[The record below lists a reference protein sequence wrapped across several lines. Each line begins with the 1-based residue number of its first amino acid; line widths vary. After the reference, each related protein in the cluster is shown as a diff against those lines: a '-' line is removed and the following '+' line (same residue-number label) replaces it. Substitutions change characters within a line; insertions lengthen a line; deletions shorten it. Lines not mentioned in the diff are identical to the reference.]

1 MKQRLLPLLL
11 AGLVVGLAPL
21 RAHAGLFDDDE
32 ARARIEDMRKQLSA
46 RIDKLEASARAQ
58 LELANQI
65 EQLKAEIARLRGE
78 NEVLANDLANANKR
92 QKDFYVD
99 LDNRL
104 RKVEPPVAAAADPAA
119 TPAQPAPQP
128 PAVDPVNENRDY
140 EAALNQLRGG
150 KYKEAATA
158 FTAFLRN
165 YPNSSFQPS
174 AHYWTASAQYQLK
187 DYANAADHY
196 GRVASQWPDDTR
208 APDALLGLSSAQSGL
223 GDLKAATRSLEKLV
237 AKYPNSQAAQIAR
250 QRLKK

>member
-104 RKVEPPVAAAADPAA
+104 RKVEPAVASADAPAPAPVA
-119 TPAQPAPQP
+119 TPAV
-128 PAVDPVNENRDY
+128 PAVDPANENRDY
-140 EAALNQLRGG
+140 EGALNQLRGG

-237 AKYPNSQAAQIAR
+237 AKYPSSQAAQIAR